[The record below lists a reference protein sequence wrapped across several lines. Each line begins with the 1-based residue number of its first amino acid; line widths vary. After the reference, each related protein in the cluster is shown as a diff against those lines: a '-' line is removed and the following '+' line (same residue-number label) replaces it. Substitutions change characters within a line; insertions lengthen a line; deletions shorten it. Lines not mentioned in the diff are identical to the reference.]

1 MWSLFYSV
9 RVYMSRNLNFL
20 KITVCLKY
28 FVSDRRLLS
37 FCVFVFYVCFMLW
50 IWCHFKRLKPAI
62 TRSYIKQ
69 FVWYNLYDS
78 QSAFS
83 FSLRLH
89 FDPSCSHRHFNP
101 HALSMWHT
109 HCLSYT
115 SSSVFFLNPAVFYA
129 EMNDFKECISF

>member
-1 MWSLFYSV
+1 M
-9 RVYMSRNLNFL
+9 NFL
-20 KITVCLKY
+20 KTTVCLKY

-50 IWCHFKRLKPAI
+50 IWCHFKRIKAAI

-101 HALSMWHT
+101 HALLELHKQLCFFSKPS
-109 HCLSYT
+109 CLLRWNEWFQRMY
-115 SSSVFFLNPAVFYA
+115 FFL
-129 EMNDFKECISF
+129 KIQHCISPWRRLSSDSP